1 MTTNDI
7 QEFVENNPEEVTLFV
22 SKYGYDGY
30 SKGYDY
36 FVFLKKV
43 DVEVDSPDEPYYINR
58 IIIEVDCWKG
68 GDSYR
73 RMASIK
79 KSQFDI
85 WLRDKK
91 INTIVDEME

>member
-7 QEFVENNPEEVTLFV
+7 QDFVENNPEEVTLFV
-22 SKYGYDGY
+22 SKYGY

-43 DVEVDSPDEPYYINR
+43 DVEVDFPDEPYNNL

-68 GDSYR
+68 GDSYM